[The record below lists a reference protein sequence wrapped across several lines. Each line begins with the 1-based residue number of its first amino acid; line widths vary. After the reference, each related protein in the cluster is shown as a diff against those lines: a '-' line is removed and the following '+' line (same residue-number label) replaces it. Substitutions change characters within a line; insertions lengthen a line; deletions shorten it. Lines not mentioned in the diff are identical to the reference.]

1 MRTETDFL
9 ALFHFIQS
17 EKFGKL
23 QTINVTVNA
32 QDQDTI
38 RADLERIIRL
48 AGGEIKRYSVVGS
61 ANPFFHAALDLFFDN
76 QILVRYVYTQAP
88 SQTFKDWRLYLTGAE
103 VYHRGGS
110 DVIECKKAVPEA
122 KTDTYAVADF
132 IKETAILPLS
142 QNSIQML
149 EKIVAEMAMK

>member
-1 MRTETDFL
+1 MCSDKDFL

-17 EKFGKL
+17 KKFGKL

-32 QDQDTI
+32 QNQDEM
-38 RADLERIIRL
+38 RADLESIVRL
-48 AGGEIKRYSVVGS
+48 VSGEIKRYSLVGS
-61 ANPFFHAALDLFFDN
+61 AKPFFHASLDLFFDN

-103 VYHRGGS
+103 LYFRGGS

-132 IKETAILPLS
+132 IKETDVLPLS
-142 QNSIQML
+142 QNNIQSL
-149 EKIVAEMAMK
+149 NAILAKTIIK